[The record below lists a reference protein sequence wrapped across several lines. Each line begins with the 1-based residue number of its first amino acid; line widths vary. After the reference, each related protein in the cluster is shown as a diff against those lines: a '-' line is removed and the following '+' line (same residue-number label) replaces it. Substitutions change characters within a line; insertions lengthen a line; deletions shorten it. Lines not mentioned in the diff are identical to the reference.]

1 MAYAS
6 DNTQRNILLH
16 LLAHLAKLIHFFLIS
31 TFPQSSRVKRTDNL
45 YLEVLGLGG
54 LFLFLA
60 TLNLSTDLNRYGELM
75 LIAAF
80 VLSWKYWGRILVK
93 QPLFW
98 LMTAFALSLVISTLI
113 GMHLFPEVRHYAEAR
128 TMARF
133 CLFVPLAWWIGSNP
147 ASIRNAFF
155 LVCLFFTLSSMV
167 WILDWN
173 TLNYFLE
180 GNRPERGMLGP
191 ESSRLAGESILRYA
205 SWTGML
211 LVGASVLGSDL
222 LPDSLKSGKLKI
234 LGYLVFT
241 FIIVTLILGTYVVQA
256 RGIWIS
262 VLISLPVGLIY
273 RYCIF
278 QSKAKMTLKNLA
290 LPALICSMLITLT
303 ALNFNTIQERFLQDK
318 DNITNL
324 LTGQIEE
331 VQARSVGY
339 RAQMYLW
346 TLEAEHSIFGKGAR
360 AIQAINDS
368 DKLSQEYKW
377 EVGKTHLHSDYLAT
391 LYRLGIIGI
400 IVVAAILFCT
410 TKQIYHGY
418 KKRLIDPVFYVLF
431 VSVLSY
437 LVISAITNIN
447 IRNHA
452 FYAIPYAIFFSFIL
466 MAQLSNN
473 LNTSDG
479 L

>member
-1 MAYAS
+1 
-6 DNTQRNILLH
+6 
-16 LLAHLAKLIHFFLIS
+16 
-31 TFPQSSRVKRTDNL
+31 
-45 YLEVLGLGG
+45 LGG

-60 TLNLSTDLNRYGELM
+60 TLNLSTALNRYGEVM

-80 VLSWKYWGRILVK
+80 VLSWKHWGRILVK

-133 CLFVPLAWWIGSNP
+133 CLFVPLAWWIGTNP
-147 ASIRNAFF
+147 ASIRNTFF
-155 LVCLFFTLSSMV
+155 IVCLFFTLTSMV

-173 TLNYFLE
+173 TLSYLLE

-211 LVGASVLGSDL
+211 LVGASVLGRDL
-222 LPDSLKSGKLKI
+222 LPDTLRSGKIKL

-241 FIIVTLILGTYVVQA
+241 IIIVTLMLGTYVVQA
-256 RGIWIS
+256 RGVWIA
-262 VLISLPVGLIY
+262 VLISLPVGLIC

-278 QSKAKMTLKNLA
+278 QSGPKLTFKNLSIS
-290 LPALICSMLITLT
+290 ALICLMLITVT
-303 ALNFNTIQERFLQDK
+303 ALNFKNIQERFLRDQA
-318 DNITNL
+318 NISNL

-331 VQARSVGY
+331 VQTRSVGY
-339 RAQMYLW
+339 RVQMYLW
-346 TLEAEHSIFGKGAR
+346 TLEAEHSFFGKGAR
-360 AIQAINDS
+360 AIQAINS
-368 DKLSQEYKW
+368 SEQLSQEYNWK
-377 EVGKTHLHSDYLAT
+377 VGKTHLHSDYLAT

-400 IVVAAILFCT
+400 IVVSAILFCT

-418 KKRLIDPVFYVLF
+418 KKKLIDPVFFVFFVAVLA
-431 VSVLSY
+431 Y
-437 LVISAITNIN
+437 LLIAAITNIN

-466 MAQLSNN
+466 MAQLNNN

>member
-1 MAYAS
+1 MAHQLDS
-6 DNTQRNILLH
+6 TQHRTLLH
-16 LLAHLAKLIHFFLIS
+16 VPARMAKLLHFFLIS

-60 TLNLSTDLNRYGELM
+60 TLNLSTDLNRYGEFM

-80 VLSWKYWGRILVK
+80 VLSWKYWGKILVK

-98 LMTAFALSLVISTLI
+98 LMIAFALSLVISTLI

-133 CLFVPLAWWIGSNP
+133 CLFVPIAWWIGTNP

-155 LVCLFFTLSSMV
+155 VVCLFFTLSSMI

-211 LVGASVLGSDL
+211 LVGASVLGKDL
-222 LPDSLKSGKLKI
+222 LPDTLRSGKIKL
-234 LGYLVFT
+234 LGYLVFSI
-241 FIIVTLILGTYVVQA
+241 IIVTLMLGTYVVQA
-256 RGIWIS
+256 RGVWIA
-262 VLISLPVGLIY
+262 VLISLSIGLIC

-278 QSKAKMTLKNLA
+278 QSEPKTTFNNLSI
-290 LPALICSMLITLT
+290 PALICLMLVAMI
-303 ALNFNTIQERFLQDK
+303 ALNFNKIQDRFLRDQA
-318 DNITNL
+318 NITNL

-331 VQARSVGY
+331 VQTRSVGY
-339 RAQMYLW
+339 RVQMYLW
-346 TLEAEHSIFGKGAR
+346 TLEAEHSFFGKGAR

-368 DKLSQEYKW
+368 DKLSQKYNW
-377 EVGKTHLHSDYLAT
+377 EVGKTHLHSDYLAI
-391 LYRLGIIGI
+391 LYRLGIIGMLI
-400 IVVAAILFCT
+400 ATSIFCIT
-410 TKQIYHGY
+410 TIQIHYKY
-418 KKRLIDPVFYVLF
+418 KKRMISPSFYVFFITATIYIL
-431 VSVLSY
+431 
-437 LVISAITNIN
+437 IAATTNIN

-452 FYAIPYAIFFSFIL
+452 FYAIPYATFLSIIL
-466 MAQLSNN
+466 MSNE
-473 LNTSDG
+473 
-479 L
+479 